1 MNERFPSQWMFV
13 FHWIRDSKWNLFVVI
28 APQFFFHHSKV
39 LITMFDQNELSFLMV
54 GLSLNTSKA
63 NINLIMMN

>member
-28 APQFFFHHSKV
+28 APQFFFHHSQV
-39 LITMFDQNELSFLMV
+39 LIAMFDQNELSFHMV
-54 GLSLNTSKA
+54 GLSLNTCKA
-63 NINLIMMN
+63 DIHLIMMN